1 MQAPAALRPR
11 PARRRAAAC
20 AEARARRQVKQL
32 LGRPLPRAFGP
43 PRRVRQLAPGCGF
56 NIVPP
61 PLSLESPARAPAPP
75 PQARMRMA
83 ELGHGGCWLVAHRG
97 TGIARTG
104 AARGAAAWAH
114 PTTLP
119 SAAARAQVLSFVA
132 LRLDWQPARG
142 PTTALLRSASGRP
155 PLGEAEV
162 APAVTRRL
170 HESLAVIAQ
179 QFGGYLFQT
188 GDTRARGPP
197 RRTACTRPPRGLHA
211 RARTGDQPPANVPAG
226 RSCSGW
232 MDSACLPDLQ
242 HACLLSEHA
251 KQVAAELRVSCL
263 QLEARPCRDAAH
275 AGRTAPDASAHARAG
290 ALHARL
296 RQRAARG
303 ALLPRGA
310 GRAHVRALA
319 ARGARGVRPDRRRA
333 RRPPALRR
341 PAFRHGRARH
351 LRLPVRSLLARP
363 PARPAFPALPGAAA
377 AACLAGRPLG
387 PPLPPR
393 RAPRRSADARRA
405 DARARAV
412 CFVSGLARLRYH
424 ACSRATRAPARRVED
439 PEAKGA
445 AGGGGRVEFAGAG
458 PRFAERLAQAVF
470 GGQVVLSEPAWAAIQ
485 DQLPGNAQA
494 RPAAPTE
501 PAGCSRRASAA
512 SPGSLCC
519 WRSR

>member
-1 MQAPAALRPR
+1 VQAPAALRPR
-11 PARRRAAAC
+11 PARRCAAAC

-179 QFGGYLFQT
+179 QFGGYLFQA
-188 GDTRARGPP
+188 GDTRAR
-197 RRTACTRPPRGLHA
+197 RPFPTTPLAPGLSWGCA
-211 RARTGDQPPANVPAG
+211 LGRVRARSRGQMSQPGG
-226 RSCSGW
+226 RSGW
-232 MDSACLPDLQ
+232 TGSACLSVSQ
-242 HACLLSEHA
+242 HACIFEST
-251 KQVAAELRVSCL
+251 
-263 QLEARPCRDAAH
+263 P
-275 AGRTAPDASAHARAG
+275 
-290 ALHARL
+290 
-296 RQRAARG
+296 
-303 ALLPRGA
+303 
-310 GRAHVRALA
+310 
-319 ARGARGVRPDRRRA
+319 
-333 RRPPALRR
+333 
-341 PAFRHGRARH
+341 
-351 LRLPVRSLLARP
+351 
-363 PARPAFPALPGAAA
+363 
-377 AACLAGRPLG
+377 
-387 PPLPPR
+387 
-393 RAPRRSADARRA
+393 
-405 DARARAV
+405 
-412 CFVSGLARLRYH
+412 
-424 ACSRATRAPARRVED
+424 SR
-439 PEAKGA
+439 
-445 AGGGGRVEFAGAG
+445 
-458 PRFAERLAQAVF
+458 
-470 GGQVVLSEPAWAAIQ
+470 
-485 DQLPGNAQA
+485 
-494 RPAAPTE
+494 
-501 PAGCSRRASAA
+501 
-512 SPGSLCC
+512 
-519 WRSR
+519 